1 MNFDLVKD
9 VMDLVKEF
17 QSKNKANP
25 VYTND
30 VDGFKLWVKNTN
42 ESTPELNW
50 EGKEFGR
57 TPDSIINTLI
67 VHINHY
73 AKAYSKSA
81 IYDSKFST
89 QDDFIFLISL
99 KVHGPIKKMDLVK
112 LNKQEKP
119 VGIKIIN
126 RLISN
131 EWVEQKDSKTDK
143 RSKIIQITQ
152 EGLKALK
159 NQMDKIRKATQIV
172 TGDLSELEKIKLI
185 ELLQK
190 LNEFHQ
196 PIYDEQLDS
205 SKLLD
210 HAYKTYLN
218 KQS

>member
-17 QSKNKANP
+17 QSKNIANP

-30 VDGFKLWVKNTN
+30 VDGFKLWIKNTN

-50 EGKEFGR
+50 EGKESGR
-57 TPDSIINTLI
+57 TPESIINTLI
-67 VHINHY
+67 VHMNHY

-152 EGLKALK
+152 EGLKALE

-210 HAYKTYLN
+210 HAYETYLN